1 MDSMLFIIAIFVS
14 IFLAVITSM
23 VTTTIRK
30 LRKEVNNLKD
40 ENTKLKDENTKLKD
54 ENHSLS
60 CSEKSLLWQR
70 AQLRQEIVTIISD
83 SGYFFGRQN
92 LMHINFKKV
101 GIYDAKGMQL
111 ISFKKAWEVAV
122 KMIYNWS

>member
-14 IFLAVITSM
+14 ICISFGMVVIA
-23 VTTTIRK
+23 TTIRK
-30 LRKEVNNLKD
+30 LREEVNNLKD
-40 ENTKLKDENTKLKD
+40 ENRKLKDENTNLKD

-70 AQLRQEIVTIISD
+70 EQLRQEIVTMISD
-83 SGYFFGRQN
+83 IGYYFGRRA
-92 LMHINFKKV
+92 LMQDNFNKV
-101 GIYDAKGMQL
+101 KIFDKGMPL
-111 ISFKKAWEVAV
+111 ISYKKAWEVAV